1 MSGFFTVTDFPE
13 RRVVQYKRV
22 SSSENAV
29 YVEDEKVLGDPVNE
43 MPYAYK
49 TGLAVTASYFGMV
62 YEVPYLDGAGNVY
75 FSLQPVDGKVG
86 STLKAE
92 VKAGTAPYSVKWY
105 KDDMQVVNIPDS
117 SLSLKVLEAG
127 KYFLT
132 VTDANGVQAVSKA
145 AVVSAAE

>member
-13 RRVVQYKRV
+13 RRVVQFKR
-22 SSSENAV
+22 SYGNGEGNYGV
-29 YVEDEKVLGDPVNE
+29 YVADESVLGDAIDA
-43 MPYAYK
+43 MPFSDK
-49 TGLAVTASYFGMV
+49 TGIAGSAGTT

-92 VKAGTAPYSVKWY
+92 VKAGIAPYSVKWY

-127 KYFLT
+127 NYFLT

-145 AVVSAAE
+145 ATVSVAE

>member
-1 MSGFFTVTDFPE
+1 MSGFFTVTDIPA
-13 RRVVQYKRV
+13 RRIVQYKRV
-22 SSSENAV
+22 SSSLEGAV
-29 YVEDEKVLGDPVNE
+29 YIADESVLGDAVDS
-43 MPYAYK
+43 MPFSDK
-49 TGLAVTASYFGMV
+49 TGISGSAGTT

-117 SLSLKVLEAG
+117 SLTLKVLEDG

-132 VTDANGVQAVSKA
+132 VTDSNGVQAVSKA
-145 AVVSAAE
+145 ATVSAAE

>member
-1 MSGFFTVTDFPE
+1 MSGFFTVTDFPS

-22 SSSENAV
+22 LSSPEGAV
-29 YVEDEKVLGDPVNE
+29 YIADESVLGDAVDA
-43 MPYAYK
+43 MPFSDK
-49 TGLAVTASYFGMV
+49 TGISGSAGTT

-105 KDDMQVVNIPDS
+105 KDDMRVVNIPDS

-127 KYFLT
+127 NYFLT

>member
-1 MSGFFTVTDFPE
+1 MSGFFTVTDITS

-22 SSSENAV
+22 SSSPEGAV
-29 YVEDEKVLGDPVNE
+29 YIADESVLGDAVDS
-43 MPYAYK
+43 MPFSDK
-49 TGLAVTASYFGMV
+49 TGIAGSAGTI

-117 SLSLKVLEAG
+117 SLSLKVLEDG
-127 KYFLT
+127 NYFLT

-145 AVVSAAE
+145 AVVSAVE

>member
-1 MSGFFTVTDFPE
+1 MSGFFTVTDSPE

-22 SSSENAV
+22 SSSPEGAV
-29 YVEDEKVLGDPVNE
+29 YIADESVLGDAVDA
-43 MPYAYK
+43 MPFSDK
-49 TGLAVTASYFGMV
+49 TGISGSAGTT

-75 FSLQPVDGKVG
+75 FSLQPADGKVG
-86 STLKAE
+86 GTLKAE

-132 VTDANGVQAVSKA
+132 VIDANGVQAVSKA